1 MFSPNINE
9 LLLNNRAYA
18 ERHGR
23 VHLDVAPSRKLAVV
37 TCMDSRMDVF
47 EILGLRNGEAHVIRN
62 AGGVITDDVIRSL
75 CLSQRVLGTAEIL
88 LIHHTDCGLQKVT
101 DDSFKSALE
110 AELGVRP
117 QWAVEAFTDPYVD
130 TRQSMRRLHQTSFVP
145 NKDYISGFVYDVD
158 TGRLVEVQLED
169 S

>member
-9 LLLNNRAYA
+9 LLLNNGAHA
-18 ERHGR
+18 QKHGR
-23 VHLDVAPSRKLAVV
+23 VHLDVAPSRKLSVV

-75 CLSQRVLGTAEIL
+75 CLSQRVLGTAEIV

-101 DDSFKSALE
+101 DDGFKSALE

-117 QWAVEAFTDPYVD
+117 QWAVEAFTDPYAD
-130 TRQSMRRLHQTSFVP
+130 TRQSMRRLHQTTFVP
-145 NKDYISGFVYDVD
+145 NKDHISGFVYDVD
-158 TGRLVEVQLED
+158 TGRLVAVHLED

>member
-9 LLLNNRAYA
+9 LLRNNGAYA
-18 ERHGR
+18 EKHGR
-23 VHLDVAPSRKLAVV
+23 VHLDVEPSRKLSVV

-75 CLSQRVLGTAEIL
+75 CLSQRVLGTAEIV

-101 DDSFKSALE
+101 DDGFKSALE

-117 QWAVEAFTDPYVD
+117 QWAVEAFTDPYAD
-130 TRQSMRRLHQTSFVP
+130 TRQSMRRLLQTIFVP
-145 NKDYISGFVYDVD
+145 NKDHISGFVYDVD
-158 TGRLVEVQLED
+158 TGRLVAVQLDD

>member
-117 QWAVEAFTDPYVD
+117 QWAVEAFTRQVLCR
-130 TRQSMRRLHQTSFVP
+130 TRTTSAASYTTSTLDDWWKSSSKTPSRRP
-145 NKDYISGFVYDVD
+145 A
-158 TGRLVEVQLED
+158 
-169 S
+169 

>member
-9 LLLNNRAYA
+9 LLRNNGAHA
-18 ERHGR
+18 EKHGR
-23 VHLDVAPSRKLAVV
+23 VHLDVAPSRKLSVV

-75 CLSQRVLGTAEIL
+75 CLSQRVLGTAEIV

-101 DDSFKSALE
+101 DDGFKSALE

-117 QWAVEAFTDPYVD
+117 QWAVEAFTDPYAD
-130 TRQSMRRLHQTSFVP
+130 TRQSMRRLLQATFVP
-145 NKDYISGFVYDVD
+145 NKDHISGFVYDVD
-158 TGRLVEVQLED
+158 TGRLVAVQLEN